1 VTPRTTWWRSPAT
14 TVVLVSAGLLVA
26 ACGDDEAD
34 TTAASTATATATATW
49 TAWDVTVERPAEP
62 ADVGPLCL
70 QFDGGVSG
78 IYTEY
83 EAPDGQRGVA
93 VFDLAGDPAAIAELG
108 DLYRNLG
115 ECADESLRI
124 ELISESAASVAWRV
138 EVITDDQSGDAGLVG
153 FVADGDR
160 ARVVTGLEST
170 WTDLGGGDA
179 WAL

>member
-1 VTPRTTWWRSPAT
+1 V
-14 TVVLVSAGLLVA
+14 TVVLVSAGLLIA

-34 TTAASTATATATATW
+34 TTSTAAPTATW
-49 TAWDVTVERPAEP
+49 TAWDATVERPAEP

-70 QFDGGVSG
+70 QFGGDVSG
-78 IYTEY
+78 TYTEY
-83 EAPDGQRGVA
+83 EAPDGQRAVA
-93 VFDLAGDPAAIAELG
+93 VFDLAGDPSAIAELG
-108 DLYRNLG
+108 DLYRDLG

-124 ELISESAASVAWRV
+124 EQISQSAASVTWRI
-138 EVITDDQSGDAGLVG
+138 EVVTDDQSGDAELVG

-170 WTDLGGGDA
+170 WADLGGDDA